1 MTPRRSGTDL
11 AILRALAASA
21 PAGVPGIVLPRN
33 FRKIPTIQSNPIYS
47 VDREPSIE
55 GRRALY
61 HGPLLQGELQE
72 PPMGL
77 GEVPDAPEDRPMGG
91 RLWCTNRQDADWT

>member
-1 MTPRRSGTDL
+1 MLTPGRSGTDL
-11 AILRALAASA
+11 ANLRALAASV

-47 VDREPSIE
+47 IDREPSIE

-61 HGPLLQGELQE
+61 HGPCSKGT
-72 PPMGL
+72 PGA
-77 GEVPDAPEDRPMGG
+77 VA
-91 RLWCTNRQDADWT
+91 NRMWQRIWEAKRWMPFTWARR